1 MTNGA
6 LEKRKGQR
14 TCICCGKQEGKGQ
27 LHRFVRTAEG
37 QVAFDPTGRAA
48 GRGAYVCSKECLMK
62 ACKNRRLERALRISI
77 APESYDQ
84 LTEEFFSSPSGG
96 DGEDGGVINA

>member
-1 MTNGA
+1 MANGVA
-6 LEKRKGQR
+6 EQRKRQR

-27 LHRFVRTAEG
+27 LHRFVRTASG

-62 ACKNRRLERALRISI
+62 ACKTRRLERALRISI
-77 APESYDQ
+77 APESYDR
-84 LTEEFFSSPSGG
+84 LMEEFFSSPSGG